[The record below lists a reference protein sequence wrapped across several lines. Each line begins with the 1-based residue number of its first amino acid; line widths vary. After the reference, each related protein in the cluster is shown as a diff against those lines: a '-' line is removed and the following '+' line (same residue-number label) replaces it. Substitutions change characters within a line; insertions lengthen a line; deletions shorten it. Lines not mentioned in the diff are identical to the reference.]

1 MAVWAYWFFL
11 TAGLALAVISALLGE
26 VFGHLG
32 GHDLHVGGHDLGG
45 GHDIHVGGHEIHVGG
60 HEVHVGHGAGHDV
73 GHDVGGGHDVGHPDV
88 ATNLSPLSM
97 PVLSTCMVFFGGT
110 GLFLQRTLPVPV
122 PSIIAVP
129 IAGAS
134 GFVFA
139 TLAFLAI
146 NAFMKRAQ
154 GTSHISAS
162 QLAGVEA
169 EVITPIPAEGLG
181 EIAYSTPTGRASC
194 PARSEEGVLIP
205 KNSMVSI
212 VRVVGNTA
220 VVRELMDE
228 RLRRLRV
235 EPAEAPGP
243 EN

>member
-1 MAVWAYWFFL
+1 MAIWAYWFFL

-26 VFGHLG
+26 VFGHL
-32 GHDLHVGGHDLGG
+32 D
-45 GHDIHVGGHEIHVGG
+45 
-60 HEVHVGHGAGHDV
+60 
-73 GHDVGGGHDVGHPDV
+73 GHDVGGGHDVSHDLHVGHDAGHDVGAGHEVGLGHDMGHPDV
-88 ATNLSPLSM
+88 ATHLSPFSM

-110 GLFLQRTLPVPV
+110 GLLLEKALPVRL

-139 TLAFLAI
+139 ALAFVAI
-146 NAFMKRAQ
+146 DAFMRHAQ
-154 GTSHISAS
+154 GTSHISAH

-194 PARSEEGVLIP
+194 PARAEEGALIP

-228 RLRRLRV
+228 RLRRLRA
-235 EPAEAPGP
+235 EPAAEAGDVGAPSAQA
-243 EN
+243 